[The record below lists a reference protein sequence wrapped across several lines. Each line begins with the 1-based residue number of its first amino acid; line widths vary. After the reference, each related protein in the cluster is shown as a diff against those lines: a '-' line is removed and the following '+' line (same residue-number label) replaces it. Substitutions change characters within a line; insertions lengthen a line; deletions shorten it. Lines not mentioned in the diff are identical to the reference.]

1 MSNKRPNKEAMVRVP
16 ETLRRVKNI
25 IGVFSAK
32 GGVGKSEI
40 SLNLALSL
48 ANKGYA
54 VGLLDADIY
63 GPSQPVLLE
72 ASSEEIDVKDNKLLV
87 PLNKKGIKFV
97 SMGLI
102 ARGQKPV
109 IWRGPMVSG
118 AVMQLMSQTDWQ
130 ELDYLIIDTPPGTG
144 DVQLTLLQRLPLNG
158 ALVVTTPQ
166 EVSISDTR
174 KGIEMIK
181 KLELPILGLIEN
193 MSFFQPSD
201 SKKKYFIFGK
211 GGGQNLAKE
220 YGLELLS
227 EIPLLE
233 KKEFVILYEL
243 SDYKLIFDSIAKK
256 VIKNMEIIKK
266 SVSQIIPQKKV

>member
-48 ANKGYA
+48 ADKGYA

-166 EVSISDTR
+166 EVSTSDTR

-181 KLELPILGLIEN
+181 RLELPILGLIEN

-243 SDYKLIFDSIAKK
+243 NDYKLIFDSIAKK
-256 VIKNMEIIKK
+256 VITNLDVVKK
-266 SVSQIIPQKKV
+266 SVNQIIPQKKV